1 MKQPQQPEEDFE
13 GDGEVKPAGGKLKR
27 YLIIG
32 GVVALLIIAIAV
44 PASLKNSGSSEASPV
59 TIESVNTK
67 VNALEAWKSATD
79 ESLSGLWEKA
89 NSIQNTVN
97 SLKSPKDWTSE
108 INIIKGNITA
118 LRDIVDDIDAEDWT
132 PAITLINGKINLIL
146 DRLDDLEGGVDWS
159 LNTTVAV
166 TRLEG
171 EYIDVKV
178 NLNGEYPVVV
188 VLYGEGLDPAELDWR
203 YNIYDIEKTW
213 VFNYT
218 GDTILTVV
226 IEHDDGWE
234 AGDLIEL
241 KITNEGIV
249 NYAVAYIGLGQKE
262 GGASW

>member
-118 LRDIVDDIDAEDWT
+118 LRDIVDDIDITDYP
-132 PAITLINGKINLIL
+132 PAIMDALSSIF
-146 DRLDDLEGGVDWS
+146 DRLDVLEDTIGESFNVTIDSAFDITVEEDAVVIMVYETGSYPIVITLYGNGLEPDKVAKWPS
-159 LNTTVAV
+159 ESYNITRKWGLNVTSGAV
-166 TRLEG
+166 ISIIAEG
-171 EYIDVKV
+171 EWETGDEIGLWATEGKV
-178 NLNGEYPVVV
+178 DYVVV
-188 VLYGEGLDPAELDWR
+188 A
-203 YNIYDIEKTW
+203 K
-213 VFNYT
+213 
-218 GDTILTVV
+218 
-226 IEHDDGWE
+226 
-234 AGDLIEL
+234 
-241 KITNEGIV
+241 
-249 NYAVAYIGLGQKE
+249 
-262 GGASW
+262 GGAS